1 MRRTLRQVR
10 YVNPYV
16 EVYRDR
22 TVLGGLPVVTYLGQ
36 NNDMGVSPWRN
47 MHDKHQSLLLASLY
61 NEQRLHESI
70 IEGGNSVDI
79 VKAIL

>member
-1 MRRTLRQVR
+1 M
-10 YVNPYV
+10 
-16 EVYRDR
+16 
-22 TVLGGLPVVTYLGQ
+22 VTYLGQ